1 MTPLTVVSPLAG
13 PHVANALPAPERV
26 VLTPPHPHPPVGL
39 ATASEVLL
47 PVTAAAPARVAT
59 DVVVPRATDVAVVE
73 RAAATAVAAP
83 PLRPT
88 APWRTRFARRASSAR
103 TPTAAA
109 NPTAATTAR
118 SLLSRRFALVAR
130 PCPSRALAHPAN
142 CVLCV

>member
-47 PVTAAAPARVAT
+47 PVTGAAPGRVALARVAT
-59 DVVVPRATDVAVVE
+59 VEVAPKATAADPPKAATAAVVHRATDVAATDVAVVE

-83 PLRPT
+83 
-88 APWRTRFARRASSAR
+88 
-103 TPTAAA
+103 
-109 NPTAATTAR
+109 
-118 SLLSRRFALVAR
+118 
-130 PCPSRALAHPAN
+130 
-142 CVLCV
+142 